1 MKRILLLAGA
11 ATAGLALLT
20 ACEKGESSSSQSK
33 QMVTSGDSISYVI
46 GTDIGQSLMSI
57 KDEIKLE
64 QLMQGIS
71 DKLDSASLKIDAEQS
86 KAIMQQFNGRMR
98 DKQMAEAKLLGEKNL
113 SEGKKFL
120 EENKSKP
127 GVKTTASGL
136 QYIVVTE
143 GKGPKPKVTDKV
155 KTHYKGTL
163 LDGTEFDNSYTRG
176 QPLEL
181 EVNRVIKGWSEAL
194 QLMSPGSKFKLFI
207 PSELGYGERGAGK
220 QIGPNSVL
228 VFDVEL
234 IEIVK

>member
-1 MKRILLLAGA
+1 MKRMLWLAGA

-33 QMVTSGDSISYVI
+33 QIVTSSDSISYVI

-64 QLMQGIS
+64 QLMQGIN
-71 DKLDSASLKIDAEQS
+71 DRLDSAALKINPEQA
-86 KAIMQQFNGRMR
+86 KTIMQKFNTRMR
-98 DKQMAEAKLLGEKNL
+98 DKQMAGEKLVGEKNIT
-113 SEGKKFL
+113 EGKKFL

-143 GKGPKPKVTDKV
+143 GKGPKPKITDKV
-155 KTHYKGTL
+155 KAHYKGAL

-176 QPLEL
+176 EPLEI
-181 EVNRVIKGWSEAL
+181 EVSRVIPGWSEAL

-207 PSELGYGERGAGK
+207 PSELGYGERGAGG

-228 VFDVEL
+228 IFDVEL
-234 IEIVK
+234 IDIVK